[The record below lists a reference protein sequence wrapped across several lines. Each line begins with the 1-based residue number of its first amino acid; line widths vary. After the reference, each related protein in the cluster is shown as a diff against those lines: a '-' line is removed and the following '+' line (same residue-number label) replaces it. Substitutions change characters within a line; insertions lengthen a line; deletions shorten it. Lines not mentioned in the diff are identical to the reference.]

1 VVAFDPEQ
9 EDQGKFEGDDHDDNF
24 EGGSGGKNVANG
36 RGFGNAWGEVPVPTA
51 GDGQAGEV
59 RVWVSGS
66 GMGQKG
72 RVGGKP
78 KAKAKKVV
86 KRKGSDA
93 NAEAYLVEEDGKGNF
108 FKAEL
113 GVDSNVAVE
122 DAFPEPERPPKPPK
136 QPRRPWELRW
146 RGWMRTCIS
155 FFLDR
160 RQMLIRPPNGV
171 KYDEVV
177 TALLYWNEKTRIPAK
192 VSAKRKKLD
201 ATIVKSVAAQLIQAN
216 LHGMLYRHRVNERF
230 SSRSIREHNLLSL

>member
-1 VVAFDPEQ
+1 MVAFDPEQ
-9 EDQGKFEGDDHDDNF
+9 EDEGKGRGGVGGDNNAESD
-24 EGGSGGKNVANG
+24 SGNQNIENG
-36 RGFGNAWGEVPVPTA
+36 RSFGNAWGEVPVPTR

-59 RVWVSGS
+59 RVWVYGS

-72 RVGGKP
+72 RDGGRP

-86 KRKGSDA
+86 KKRGSEA
-93 NAEAYLVEEDGKGNF
+93 NVEAYLVEEDGKGNF
-108 FKAEL
+108 FKADL
-113 GVDSNVAVE
+113 GLDSNVAVE
-122 DAFPEPERPPKPPK
+122 DAFPEPDKPPKPPK

-146 RGWMRTCIS
+146 RGWMRTCIG

-201 ATIVKSVAAQLIQAN
+201 ATIVKAVAAQLIQAN
-216 LHGMLYRHRVNERF
+216 LHGMVYRHRVNERL
-230 SSRSIREHNLLSL
+230 SS